1 MYNTK
6 YVGNNLWYGGSIMK
20 TYQSSTKERKVNF
33 FKRHKVALSV
43 IASVVIVA
51 LVITLSV
58 VFTLPAKKPIDTN
71 TPPVVE
77 PPAGDVDVK
86 PAITM
91 PIANA
96 SVGMDYADDRLV
108 HWDTLEL
115 WKWHPAVD
123 FVGSGDVVAIM
134 DGTVTDIEK
143 TTLEGNVITITH
155 DNGYVSVYKSLA
167 GDITVNIGDTVK
179 SGDKIGIAS
188 SSMMSELNT
197 GAHLHFELKK
207 DGKYVDPATV
217 LPIDDDK

>member
-1 MYNTK
+1 
-6 YVGNNLWYGGSIMK
+6 MK

-33 FKRHKVALSV
+33 FKRHKVLLSV
-43 IASVVIVA
+43 IASVLIVA
-51 LVITLSV
+51 VVITLSV
-58 VFTLPAKKPIDTN
+58 VLTLPKKPIDTD
-71 TPPVVE
+71 TPVVD
-77 PPAGDVDVK
+77 PPTTDVDVK
-86 PAITM
+86 PTITM
-91 PIANA
+91 PIAGA
-96 SVGMDYADDRLV
+96 AIGMDYADDRLV

-143 TTLEGNVITITH
+143 TALDGNVVTITH
-155 DNGYVSVYKSLA
+155 ENGYVSVYKSLA
-167 GDITVNIGDTVK
+167 SEVTVNVGDTVK
-179 SGDKIGIAS
+179 SGDKIGVAS